1 MEYKTPIQPR
11 RMAFLK
17 YVDENG
23 NEQYFDM
30 RGRKPIRITS
40 FEINED
46 KTNVYLNVK
55 DQETNNMKTRDKN
68 DLNQ

>member
-1 MEYKTPIQPR
+1 MEHKTLIQPR

-46 KTNVYLNVK
+46 KLMYT
-55 DQETNNMKTRDKN
+55 
-68 DLNQ
+68 